1 MSEDLLERV
10 LAAQRRRILRALCEH
25 QRVDADPRLLPD
37 EHLDGEAYEDL
48 CYELHHVVLPDLA
61 ADDLVAFDRD
71 ADEVTRGPRFDA
83 VQAVLARASNG
94 HDDSAAE

>member
-1 MSEDLLERV
+1 M
-10 LAAQRRRILRALCEH
+10 
-25 QRVDADPRLLPD
+25 DADPILLPD

-71 ADEVTRGPRFDA
+71 VDEVTRGPQFDA
-83 VQAVLARASNG
+83 VQAALARASNG
-94 HDDSAAE
+94 HDSVAE